1 MCMFGIRREVG
12 FAVRG
17 DQQAFP
23 KLMKAS
29 QVAQLVKNGLPTQET
44 QEMWVQPLGR
54 EDPLKRERQPTP
66 VFLPRWLQSMGS

>member
-54 EDPLKRERQPTP
+54 EDP
-66 VFLPRWLQSMGS
+66 